1 MILTMRKYYLYSAL
15 VCAVSAISVCFNIEK
30 SIGKQPPAEKKRAV
44 FLTVAKIRKGE
55 KIQKRMLVEVL
66 LPESEIPNDAVG
78 YISLIVGQ
86 RPDHDIPRKKII
98 QIGDFPDLGGISA
111 PFVCTSREIL
121 AGTCIKKSD
130 LNSSPNLIASPVDL
144 IPPRPTSIAAVVGK
158 KARTNLAKGHK
169 IINHD
174 LVP

>member
-1 MILTMRKYYLYSAL
+1 MRKYFLYPVLACAL
-15 VCAVSAISVCFNIEK
+15 CAMCLCSNIDRV
-30 SIGKQPPAEKKRAV
+30 IGKQPLAENKRAV
-44 FLTVAKIRKGE
+44 FATATKIRKGE
-55 KIQKRMLVEVL
+55 KIQRRMLVAVL

-130 LNSSPNLIASPVDL
+130 LNSSPNLIASPADL

-158 KARTNLAKGHK
+158 KARTNLVKGHK
-169 IINHD
+169 ITNHD
-174 LVP
+174 LTP